1 MTTETL
7 EAKTTHTEKSTSAQQ
22 EKEVVALKLAGKSA
36 LLPGNRPVEAKHLQI
51 VNTYA
56 SVGGTRPVVKS
67 GLDIKGT
74 MTVSGSRPITASH
87 LHISETYKVMGNR
100 PVASNQID
108 DPLMLM
114 GYLD

>member
-7 EAKTTHTEKSTSAQQ
+7 EGNNPQAENISDKGSGQKD
-22 EKEVVALKLAGKSA
+22 KEVVALKLADKSE

-51 VNTYA
+51 VNTYN
-56 SVGGTRPVVKS
+56 SVGSSRPVIKS
-67 GLDIKGT
+67 DLDIIGT
-74 MTVSGSRPITASH
+74 LTISGSRPIVASH
-87 LHISETYKVMGNR
+87 LQVTETIYNR

>member
-7 EAKTTHTEKSTSAQQ
+7 EANSNQTEEHTSAQQ

-36 LLPGNRPVEAKHLQI
+36 LLPGNRPVEAKHLQ
-51 VNTYA
+51 VVHTYP
-56 SVGGTRPVVKS
+56 SVGGVRPVVKS

-87 LHISETYKVMGNR
+87 LHISETYKVMGSR